1 MTYFLVFEFTYCSF
15 DEDIP
20 EDILFFGF
28 HTNREDAIKKG
39 NERIKVGIEKCNVI
53 VSKDLKN
60 RENPFLETNSVEMC
74 RDDEE
79 GRTVYTINIKEF
91 KVEGEKK

>member
-1 MTYFLVFEFTYCSF
+1 MSYFLVYEFTYCSF

-20 EDILFFGF
+20 EDILFLGLYK
-28 HTNREDAIKKG
+28 TREDAVKKG
-39 NERIKVGIEKCNVI
+39 NERIKVGIEDFNVI
-53 VSKDLKN
+53 VSKDLIN
-60 RENPFLETNSVEMC
+60 RENPFIDTNSVEMC
-74 RDDEE
+74 RDDED

>member
-1 MTYFLVFEFTYCSF
+1 MTYFLVYEFTYCSF

-20 EDILFFGF
+20 ENILFLGLYK
-28 HTNREDAIKKG
+28 NKEDAVKKG
-39 NERIKVGIEKCNVI
+39 NERVKNGIENENVI
-53 VSKDLKN
+53 VSKDLIN
-60 RENPFLETNSVEMC
+60 RDNPFVVTNSVEMC
-74 RDDEE
+74 RDDED